1 MLRSDFCT
9 SGRFFLRGALALV
22 LLGAGAAT
30 SARPGKPAP
39 LGEAEVAAIKLAC
52 EDLSEQYTYVLDGGD
67 ANGLAALFAED
78 GVWEVTGK
86 RFQGSAA
93 IRDYWASRS
102 AAKVPGDGRL
112 HQIAN
117 QIVTVTD
124 RDHAVGR
131 SIALAYRF
139 KSPSSERQS
148 LAPEVIARNDDEY
161 VRTSAGWR
169 LKRRTVTTIATQ
181 DPR

>member
-1 MLRSDFCT
+1 MFQSHFRC
-9 SGRFFLRGALALV
+9 SGRSVLHGAAALAL
-22 LLGAGAAT
+22 LCTGASAF
-30 SARPGKPAP
+30 ARPHRAAP
-39 LGEAEVAAIKLAC
+39 LGEAEIAAIKLAC

-78 GVWEVTGK
+78 GAWDVTGK
-86 RFQGSAA
+86 HIQGAAA

-102 AAKVPGDGRL
+102 ATKAPGDGRL

-117 QIVTVTD
+117 QIVTVID
-124 RDHAVGR
+124 RDHATGR

-139 KSPSSERQS
+139 KSPGTEHQS

-161 VRTSAGWR
+161 VRTAAGWR
-169 LKRRTVTTIATQ
+169 IKRRTVTTLATQ
-181 DPR
+181 DPH